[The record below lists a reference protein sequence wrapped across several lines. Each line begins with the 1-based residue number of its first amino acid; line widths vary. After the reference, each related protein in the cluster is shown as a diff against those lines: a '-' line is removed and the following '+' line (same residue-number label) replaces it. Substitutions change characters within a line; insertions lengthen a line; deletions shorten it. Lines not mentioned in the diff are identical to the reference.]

1 MFRDIE
7 KALKTN
13 PEKAKF
19 MSRLHL
25 ENHNAHR
32 VGWLRAAV
40 LGANDGLISTAS
52 LILGVASAHASLS
65 NILIA
70 GTAGL
75 AAGSMAM
82 AAGEYV
88 SVSSQADTEAADL
101 ARERK
106 ELAEQPELELNEL
119 KQSFEAR
126 GVSGP
131 KALQVAKELTAADA
145 LGAHAREE
153 LGITEMTTARPLQ
166 AAITSALTFS
176 VGAAFPLAVVLLA
189 PSGFLIPAIGLT
201 TLVFLA
207 LLGAMGAYVGGANLW
222 RGTLRV
228 AFWGAVAMAVTAGVG
243 AYFGTVA

>member
-1 MFRDIE
+1 
-7 KALKTN
+7 
-13 PEKAKF
+13 

-25 ENHNAHR
+25 ESHNAHR

-52 LILGVASAHASLS
+52 LILGVASAHASES

-75 AAGSMAM
+75 AAGAMAM

-106 ELAEQPELELNEL
+106 ELAEHPEFEL
-119 KQSFEAR
+119 KELSQSFVAR
-126 GVSGP
+126 GVSLAT
-131 KALQVAKELTAADA
+131 ALQVAKELTAADGLA
-145 LGAHAREE
+145 AHAKEE

-166 AAITSALTFS
+166 AAITSAITFS
-176 VGAAFPLAVVLLA
+176 VGAALPLAVVLLA
-189 PSGFLIPAIGLT
+189 TASALIPAILIST
-201 TLVFLA
+201 MLFLA
-207 LLGAMGAYVGGANLW
+207 VLGGLGAYVGGANIL
-222 RGTLRV
+222 RATARV
-228 AFWGAVAMAVTAGVG
+228 AFWGLVAMGITAGVG
-243 AYFGTVA
+243 AWFGTVV